1 MRYIIAILLCAAAL
15 WAILG
20 DQNQIPNNSTSKR
33 KKAQIIDE
41 ETEPNRDNSSTDKDL
56 ASLAMP
62 ATSDPLAATIQN
74 ILKDL
79 IEGEAAFDQR
89 ETLEAKLVEA
99 MWAENL
105 ADKTTLGNA
114 ARTTIDRMFSESESA
129 RSAGAGSGPM
139 TSFQTQ
145 ATISMANKI
154 SGSLRRAMKATKDG
168 TVHEGP
174 LLSLDF
180 DFDVPDGYAKATW
193 DIIGGFRYV
202 EGMELP
208 AKVMALNNKKVGL
221 AGYMMALGEFEDIHI
236 FAVVESQWSCC
247 FGTPPDIHQVVE
259 VTLPDTD
266 PGIELVSVPI
276 LVLGTLEVGEIVE
289 DGWVISVHR
298 MKAETIDVLE

>member
-1 MRYIIAILLCAAAL
+1 MRYFIAILLCAAAL
-15 WAILG
+15 WAIFG
-20 DQNQIPNNSTSKR
+20 DQDKVSKKSPKSEGNVQIVDGTP
-33 KKAQIIDE
+33 
-41 ETEPNRDNSSTDKDL
+41 EPNRDNSSADKDL

-62 ATSDPLAATIQN
+62 ATSDPLAATIQS
-74 ILKDL
+74 ILAGL

-89 ETLEAKLVEA
+89 DALEAKLVQA
-99 MWAENL
+99 MLDENM

-154 SGSLRRAMKATKDG
+154 SGSLRRAMRATKDG

-180 DFDVPDGYAKATW
+180 DFDVPDGYAKASW
-193 DIIGGFRYV
+193 DILGGFRYV

-247 FGTPPDIHQVVE
+247 FGTPPDIHQIVE
-259 VTLPDTD
+259 VILPDTD
-266 PGIELVSVPI
+266 PGIELVAVPI
-276 LVLGTLEVGEIVE
+276 LVLGTLKVGEIVE